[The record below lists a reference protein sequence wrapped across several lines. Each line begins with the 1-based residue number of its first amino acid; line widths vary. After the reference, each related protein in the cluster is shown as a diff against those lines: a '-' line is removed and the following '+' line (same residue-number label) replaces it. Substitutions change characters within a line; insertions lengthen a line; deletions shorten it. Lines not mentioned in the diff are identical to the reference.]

1 MSEEPIAPLLPEPL
15 NEDGGEGREVDFSE
29 LDRDL
34 LPALEEQEKPLSAT
48 SPNSLYLPHCY
59 TEPSRAQIGQGYEQ
73 GATSQGRLEGLRDDS
88 ELCNQDH
95 GEEKRSEQQQPEGG
109 GGSRRGN
116 EGRGGQKDD
125 NAERDQWGEEQRH
138 WEQAEEICSR
148 IHRTESSYDSGD
160 TNSQEEDKDQDE
172 QDPQPASSL
181 RAETAESQ
189 GPLSGTSE
197 SGGDTHGK
205 AAVLFYIR
213 ISCIAVE

>member
-1 MSEEPIAPLLPEPL
+1 MYDVEAGHLIVDEPQDGLVAPPIRDCSLFPWPSRLRMDQHHNDGNTQRMSEEPIAPLLPKPL
-15 NEDGGEGREVDFSE
+15 NEDGGEEREVDFSE

-95 GEEKRSEQQQPEGG
+95 GEEKRSEQEQPEGG

-116 EGRGGQKDD
+116 EGRGGQK
-125 NAERDQWGEEQRH
+125 R
-138 WEQAEEICSR
+138 
-148 IHRTESSYDSGD
+148 
-160 TNSQEEDKDQDE
+160 
-172 QDPQPASSL
+172 
-181 RAETAESQ
+181 
-189 GPLSGTSE
+189 
-197 SGGDTHGK
+197 
-205 AAVLFYIR
+205 
-213 ISCIAVE
+213 